1 MKLDRTKYL
10 KSRSL
15 KPSSLLW
22 ALVAVNILLGI
33 IVWAF
38 PEDGISL
45 GQSGNLKFVSYKELM
60 GVDST
65 LEAVNIDD
73 VLANVEPLE
82 EAEEDTV
89 ELPPDSLITKI
100 DTEIKS
106 SVNYDTVS
114 MKLVTPEHR
123 SIQLPPNNPEVLD
136 MLVKALL
143 KESKTKVVR
152 IVHYGDSQLEGDR
165 ISDYLRNRLQLLFG
179 GQGPGILLPN
189 EPTAGS
195 RRSAYVSQSENLKK
209 KAIYIS
215 NQKPPENRYGI
226 GGATFI
232 FNGNTSQFV
241 GWDTLRTK
249 KMRKDSSIELVVS
262 TEPKFDESVQ
272 TKSYIKIKNGS
283 SGYRLARQY
292 SSIKLLYR
300 SESPFLLGFSSDT
313 FQSEHFVSAT
323 QSLGIKSWYRP
334 TYKSLRLEVK
344 KGGFPE
350 IYGLALDGTSGVA
363 VDNFPMRGS
372 SAIGFS
378 GMDRSL
384 YGEQLRSMNVR
395 CIILQY
401 GINVVP
407 MVRSDY
413 SYYKSSLIR
422 QLKSIKAAYPG
433 VSIIVV
439 GPSDMSKN
447 KGGNMVSYENIPLI
461 RDAMKGAAFETGC
474 AFWDLYEAMGGQN
487 SMVSWVNNGLA
498 QKDYTH
504 FSFRGAKYVGEML
517 FEAILEQIQNEQAV
531 LN

>member
-1 MKLDRTKYL
+1 LKLDRNKYL

-15 KPSSLLW
+15 KPTTLLG
-22 ALVAVNILLGI
+22 ALIAVNILLGI

-45 GQSGNLKFVSYKELM
+45 GQSGKLKFVSYKELL
-60 GVDST
+60 GLDST

-82 EAEEDTV
+82 EDTEIDSILEE
-89 ELPPDSLITKI
+89 PDSLFTKI
-100 DTEIKS
+100 NTEIQS
-106 SVNYDTVS
+106 SVNFDTITN
-114 MKLVTPEHR
+114 KLITPKHR
-123 SIQLPPNNPEVLD
+123 SIQIPPSNPQILKSLIAG
-136 MLVKALL
+136 LVE
-143 KESKTKVVR
+143 ESKTKVVR

-179 GQGPGILLPN
+179 GEGPGILLPN

-195 RRSAYVSQSENLKK
+195 RRSAYVSQSENLRK

-215 NQKPPENRYGI
+215 NQNPPENRYGI

-241 GWDTLRTK
+241 GWDSSFVK
-249 KMRKDSSIELVVS
+249 GDSIKIARLE
-262 TEPKFDESVQ
+262 TTPKFDESVQ
-272 TKSYIKIKNGS
+272 TPSYIKINNGS
-283 SGYRLARQY
+283 SGYRLARRY

-300 SESPFLLGFSSDT
+300 SENPFVVKLRSDSFTDEFFMNKSLNLGVKT
-313 FQSEHFVSAT
+313 
-323 QSLGIKSWYRP
+323 WYKP
-334 TYKSLRLEVK
+334 TYRKLRIDVT

-350 IYGLALDGTSGVA
+350 IYGLALDGQTGVA

-378 GMDRSL
+378 KMDRSL
-384 YGEQLRSMNVR
+384 YSAQLKALNVR

-407 MVRSDY
+407 TVRSDY
-413 SYYKSSLIR
+413 SYYKSSLSR
-422 QLKSIKAAYPG
+422 QLRSIKAAHPG

-487 SMVSWVNNGLA
+487 SMVSWVENGLA

-517 FEAILEQIQNEQAV
+517 FEAILEQVQNENIV
-531 LN
+531 N